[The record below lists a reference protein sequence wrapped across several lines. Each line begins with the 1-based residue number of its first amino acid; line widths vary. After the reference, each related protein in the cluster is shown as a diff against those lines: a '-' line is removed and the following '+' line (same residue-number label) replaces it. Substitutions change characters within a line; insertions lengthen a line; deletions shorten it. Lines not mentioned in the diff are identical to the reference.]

1 VGGIRRNESGE
12 VVCENKVAE
21 REVQNGKIVESRE
34 AIQRYSF
41 TSRGGVEAK
50 VNIVPH
56 HFVKEHSGA
65 LADLRHKVS
74 ASRPSSLTLS
84 WSIKY

>member
-21 REVQNGKIVESRE
+21 REVKNVKIVESRE

-50 VNIVPH
+50 VTLSSE
-56 HFVKEHSGA
+56 HFAKGHSGA
-65 LADLRHKVS
+65 LADLQKRVL
-74 ASRPSSLTLS
+74 ASRPSTHALT
-84 WSIKY
+84 WPIKY